1 MTVWTLNR
9 LSHHSLGGLQTT
21 GHPKT
26 SLLRGNLAVTD
37 VLFAISVYN
46 MKFPIIFTTILILHF
61 LFVLEKI
68 VFANKKDYLPMNSG
82 FFSNFFYLVHPAI
95 SSLAIYVAYKM
106 ALKEHTFYEYAGV
119 AAASCIFGFYA
130 YCKAKYDPPRRVAVR
145 NVKGV
150 KSRVGYMWNYL
161 ITSPWVGQAI
171 IELSIAAAV
180 IPYSYLS
187 LISTVSFVALTK
199 IVPLLY

>member
-1 MTVWTLNR
+1 MTQYVSCGTLKNNPC
-9 LSHHSLGGLQTT
+9 SSFII
-21 GHPKT
+21 
-26 SLLRGNLAVTD
+26 VTVSMLNCDD
-37 VLFAISVYN
+37 VCMFI
-46 MKFPIIFTTILILHF
+46 
-61 LFVLEKI
+61 
-68 VFANKKDYLPMNSG
+68 
-82 FFSNFFYLVHPAI
+82 
-95 SSLAIYVAYKM
+95 
-106 ALKEHTFYEYAGV
+106 
-119 AAASCIFGFYA
+119 
-130 YCKAKYDPPRRVAVR
+130 VAVR